1 MMNAPKDRLHD
12 RNKDESYGLTKPN
25 SQFIVDDLVH
35 AYHDGRLVYSRFG
48 KNFIINL
55 ERQMSSLLTN
65 GQVAI
70 SAKTATYLINI
81 KKLI

>member
-1 MMNAPKDRLHD
+1 MMNAPKDRAHEK
-12 RNKDESYGLTKPN
+12 NKDDSYGLTKPN
-25 SQFIVDDLVH
+25 SQFIVDDLVRAFH
-35 AYHDGRLVYSRFG
+35 EGKLVYCRFG
-48 KNFIINL
+48 KNFIFNL

>member
-1 MMNAPKDRLHD
+1 MNAPKDRNAAGGHH
-12 RNKDESYGLTKPN
+12 RDESYGMTKPN

-35 AYHDGRLVYSRFG
+35 AFHEGKLVYCRFG

-65 GQVAI
+65 NG
-70 SAKTATYLINI
+70 
-81 KKLI
+81 